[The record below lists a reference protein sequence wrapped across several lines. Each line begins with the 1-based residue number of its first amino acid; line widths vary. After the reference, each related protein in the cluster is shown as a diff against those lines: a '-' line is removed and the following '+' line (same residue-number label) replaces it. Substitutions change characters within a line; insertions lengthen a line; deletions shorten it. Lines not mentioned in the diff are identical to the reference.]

1 MTGWPRAETAVLS
14 WTVLRREVALE
25 ASGRDAAVTVLPV
38 AAAVVLLSGLA
49 FGPRPSV
56 LAATAPGALWLAVL
70 LAAVPLSDRG
80 IRAERAEGSWD
91 LLRAVVPS
99 GALLVGKTAAV
110 WLALSATWACAAL
123 LTVVLFGVSLPPSA
137 YPAGFAGTLGVAALT
152 VTFGA
157 VTADGTRRPGLLGI
171 LLLPAA
177 LPVLL
182 AGTQASTPGTSG
194 GRWAA
199 LLVVFA
205 LVAVVAA
212 WAVFPALVEE

>member
-1 MTGWPRAETAVLS
+1 MTARLPAGAAVLS
-14 WTVLRREVALE
+14 WAVLRREIALE
-25 ASGRDAAVTVLPV
+25 SSGRDAAVTVLPV
-38 AAAVVLLSGLA
+38 AAVVILLSGLA

-56 LAATAPGALWLAVL
+56 LATTAPGALWLAVL
-70 LAAVPLSDRG
+70 LAAVPLSDRVT
-80 IRAERAEGSWD
+80 RAERAEDAWD
-91 LLRAVVPS
+91 LLRGVAPT
-99 GALLVGKTAAV
+99 GALLAGKTAAV
-110 WLALSATWACAAL
+110 WLALAATWTCAAL
-123 LTVVLFGVSLPPSA
+123 LTIVFFGVSLPASA
-137 YPAGFAGTLGVAALT
+137 FPAAFAGTLAVAALT

-157 VTADGTRRPGLLGI
+157 VTADGTRRPGLLGV

-182 AGTQASTPGTSG
+182 AGTQASTPGTPG

-199 LLVVFA
+199 LLAVFA